1 MKDTMYISRQER
13 MRRQK
18 KTLAMVAGII
28 FISGVIVGFLV
39 GRGINVSAASESTQ
53 VKESHKTVSTAR
65 IVENETAE
73 NGHTT
78 EEEPKTE
85 TPRYVSLGEFRLTA
99 YCPCEKCCGKWGKNR
114 PVDGSGKSIVY
125 TASGKIAQQ
134 GYTVAADKSK
144 LPFGTKIYIDGH
156 EYEVQDVGGAIKE
169 NRIDVYFESH
179 QDALEFGVQYAE
191 VFVLAETEE

>member
-28 FISGVIVGFLV
+28 FIAGVIVGFLA

-53 VKESHKTVSTAR
+53 VKESPKTVSTAQT
-65 IVENETAE
+65 VENETAE

-78 EEEPKTE
+78 EEEPKVE

-114 PVDGSGKSIVY
+114 PVDENGKPIVY

-191 VFVLAETEE
+191 VFVSAETEE

>member
-18 KTLAMVAGII
+18 KTLVMVAAVI
-28 FISGVIVGFLV
+28 FVAGVIVGFLA

-53 VKESHKTVSTAR
+53 VKEKTETVSAAQTG
-65 IVENETAE
+65 ENETAE
-73 NGHTT
+73 SSHTT
-78 EEEPKTE
+78 EEETKVG

-114 PVDGSGKSIVY
+114 PVDENGKPIVY

-169 NRIDVYFESH
+169 NRIDIYFESH

-191 VFVLAETEE
+191 VFILAETEE